1 MSTRIYTISKEIGME
16 NKELLALLKERGFDV
31 KSASSTINNID
42 AESIIEEFKSSNK
55 ESKADDEGMKTEKEE
70 KPEAAS
76 SSGDGSKKPA
86 PVPPAR
92 PSSAPPPPPPPPPQS
107 KSPEAPA
114 KTPESKGSEAG
125 SGLPSGVFVKSKDDL
140 DREKAAAEEAKK
152 EASGAKPSAPPP
164 PPPARRGPPPPP
176 PTAGRPPMA
185 PPPPPA
191 RRGPGVPPPPPS
203 AAPRP
208 PATSSPESTQ
218 EEKSE
223 TPSESPEKGEDA
235 KILQIKPP
243 IVVRDFAN
251 LIGVKPFRLI
261 SELMEMN
268 IFAAMNQTIEE
279 EVASEVAA
287 KHGFLLEVKHRGE
300 SAQGGAKKKEK
311 PKVDESKLLKER
323 PPVVCILGHVDHGK
337 TTLLD
342 RIRSANVVKGEF
354 GGITQHIGGYQVE
367 KDGKLITFLDTPGHA
382 AFNKMRAR
390 GAELTDIAILVVA
403 ADDGFMP
410 QTDEA
415 LKFAREAEVPVIVAI
430 NKIDT
435 KGANLDRVKQQM
447 QERNLA
453 PEEWGGETITV
464 AVSALKGEG
473 IDQLLEMINLQTEI
487 MELKA
492 NPDCPAEGSVVEAQ
506 VEVGRGA
513 SATVIIQKGT
523 LKQGDALVCGTRYAK
538 ARALFDDKGKNLKA
552 APPSTPV
559 RIIGWSDA
567 PEAGATFKVVKNE
580 KVAKA
585 EAAENLEIRKRTSVA
600 EEPQEAAPTVDDLF
614 AAIASTQKKTLR
626 AVLKC
631 DVQGS
636 LEAVKGMLE
645 AIQSDKVDV
654 EVVAGD
660 VGLITKND
668 VMVASTSGAVIIGFN
683 VRQENGVTKI
693 AKHHGVEIYQH
704 NIIYEL
710 FDQVKEAMAGLLD
723 PILEETKVGAAEVR
737 QVFPVG
743 RAQVAGCLI
752 TQGHIRRDAAA
763 RVLRKGE
770 IVFEGKISTL
780 KRFKEDATEVRA
792 GYECGIGL
800 DRFNDFSEGDSI
812 ETFQVVQKRPSL

>member
-1 MSTRIYTISKEIGME
+1 ME

-42 AESIIEEFKSSNK
+42 AESIIEEFKSSQK
-55 ESKADDEGMKTEKEE
+55 ESKPDSEEMKVEKEE
-70 KPEAAS
+70 KPEVAPTLEE
-76 SSGDGSKKPA
+76 GSKRPS
-86 PVPPAR
+86 PVPSPR
-92 PSSAPPPPPPPPPQS
+92 PSSAPPPPPPPQP
-107 KSPEAPA
+107 
-114 KTPESKGSEAG
+114 KTPAGSAPTSPKAAEPKSG
-125 SGLPSGVFVKSKDDL
+125 EGSSGLPSGVFVKSKEDL
-140 DREKAAAEEAKK
+140 EREKAQAEEAKK
-152 EASGAKPSAPPP
+152 EASSPNPSPPP
-164 PPPARRGPPPPP
+164 SPARRGPPPPP
-176 PTAGRPPMA
+176 PTAGRPPVA

-203 AAPRP
+203 SAPR
-208 PATSSPESTQ
+208 SSS
-218 EEKSE
+218 
-223 TPSESPEKGEDA
+223 TPSAERGEEDKGEDTGKSAVSGDDA

-251 LIGVKPFRLI
+251 LLGVKPFRLI

-279 EVASEVAA
+279 EVASDVAA
-287 KHGFLLEVKHRGE
+287 KHGYLLEVKHRGE

-311 PKVDESKLLKER
+311 PKVDESKLLQER
-323 PPVVCILGHVDHGK
+323 PPVICILGHVDHGK

-415 LKFAREAEVPVIVAI
+415 LKFAREAGVPIIVAI

-464 AVSALKGEG
+464 PVSALKGEG
-473 IDQLLEMINLQTEI
+473 IEQLLEMINLQTEI

-523 LKQGDALVCGTRYAK
+523 LKQGDALVCGTCYAK
-538 ARALFDDKGKNLKA
+538 ARALFDDHGKNLKK

-580 KVAKA
+580 KVAKV
-585 EAAENLEIRKRTSVA
+585 EAAENLEARKRATVA
-600 EEPQEAAPTVDDLF
+600 DEPEGSAPTVDDLF
-614 AAIASTQKKTLR
+614 AAIASTQKKTLK

-693 AKHHGVEIYQH
+693 AKHHGVEIYLH

-710 FDQVKEAMAGLLD
+710 FDQVKEAMAGMLD
-723 PILEETKVGAAEVR
+723 PVLEETKVGAAEVR

-743 RAQVAGCLI
+743 RAQVAGCLV

-770 IVFEGKISTL
+770 VIFEGKISTL

-800 DRFNDFSEGDSI
+800 DRFNDFAEGDSI